1 MIKIKNINIT
11 YSILEEYFDKLNPK
25 VISRRKNSSQIE
37 IFNKNEALIYKIY
50 KKSLENS
57 SLSYFYK
64 FILDE
69 KNNFDFLKS
78 ILLSKPDIIEDE
90 LVPKIEKFCENYC
103 ILNYNTN
110 TDNKKK
116 ELKEV
121 LETFGYDNLRR
132 SEVGVWF
139 STQLHIKV
147 CPYCNRE
154 YTFTI
159 SLPNKKDKL
168 LFNFDHFLSKSEYPY
183 LSLSFF
189 NLIPCCSI
197 CNTNFKGDKPFSVYK
212 NIHPHIEGFN
222 KNVTFTLN
230 TSDVSFAEGNPNKKT
245 YTISFKNIDKS
256 E

>member
-116 ELKEV
+116 NLKR
-121 LETFGYDNLRR
+121 Y
-132 SEVGVWF
+132 
-139 STQLHIKV
+139 
-147 CPYCNRE
+147 
-154 YTFTI
+154 
-159 SLPNKKDKL
+159 
-168 LFNFDHFLSKSEYPY
+168 
-183 LSLSFF
+183 
-189 NLIPCCSI
+189 
-197 CNTNFKGDKPFSVYK
+197 
-212 NIHPHIEGFN
+212 
-222 KNVTFTLN
+222 
-230 TSDVSFAEGNPNKKT
+230 
-245 YTISFKNIDKS
+245 
-256 E
+256 